1 VADGIYQILGIGG
14 LGNYS
19 VGRAGDAGG
28 DVPTVKHERHAL
40 VVEPLTKL
48 VGVPVTEAELNHG
61 PRRCYGDIFRAAGAS
76 IEVACSLTAA
86 HELVECGEVRQNVAT
101 FNACASWEHLVKADR
116 HILEGQARIE
126 A

>member
-1 VADGIYQILGIGG
+1 MDTSLAGRTILI
-14 LGNYS
+14 
-19 VGRAGDAGG
+19 VEDEP
-28 DVPTVKHERHAL
+28 VIAL
-40 VVEPLTKL
+40 SIV
-48 VGVPVTEAELNHG
+48 
-61 PRRCYGDIFRAAGAS
+61 DIFRAAGAS